1 MLWNNVVLRGGIS
14 MIKPLPVV
22 WNVYYYNLNKRKIE
36 IHNVFNHWRFI
47 EYSAKAIKKYRD
59 DKKSLEEQIRREL
72 MYYYWSKY
80 EWEVI
85 VSPFTSNPK
94 EEEEKKLDVYE
105 QVMLNWNIFFEYFW
119 EHRKEILKYD
129 KEMRKSCDYYGKS

>member
-1 MLWNNVVLRGGIS
+1 MC
-14 MIKPLPVV
+14 
-22 WNVYYYNLNKRKIE
+22 YYDINSRKIK

-47 EYSAKAIKKYRD
+47 EYSAKYIKKYKD
-59 DKKSLEEQIRREL
+59 DKEGLKEQIRKEL

-85 VSPFTSNPK
+85 VAPFTSNPK

-105 QVMLNWNIFFEYFW
+105 QVMLNWDIFFEYFW

-129 KEMRKSCDYYGKS
+129 REMRKSCDYYGKS

>member
-1 MLWNNVVLRGGIS
+1 
-14 MIKPLPVV
+14 MIKLPVE
-22 WNVYYYNLNKRKIE
+22 WNVYYYNYNSRKVE
-36 IHNVFNHWRFI
+36 THNVFNHWRFI
-47 EYSAKAIKKYRD
+47 EYSAKAIKKYKD

-85 VSPFTSNPK
+85 VAPFTSTPK

>member
-1 MLWNNVVLRGGIS
+1 
-14 MIKPLPVV
+14 MIKLPVE
-22 WNVYYYNLNKRKIE
+22 WNVYYYNYNSRKVE
-36 IHNVFNHWRFI
+36 THNVFNHWRFI
-47 EYSAKAIKKYRD
+47 EYSAKAIKKNKD

>member
-1 MLWNNVVLRGGIS
+1 
-14 MIKPLPVV
+14 MITKLPIE

-47 EYSAKAIKKYRD
+47 EYSAKAIKKYKD

-85 VSPFTSNPK
+85 VAPFTSSPK

-119 EHRKEILKYD
+119 EHKKEILKYD

>member
-1 MLWNNVVLRGGIS
+1 MAV
-14 MIKPLPVV
+14 KLPIV
-22 WNVYYYNLNKRKIE
+22 WNVYHYNVNKRKIE

-47 EYSAKAIKKYRD
+47 EYSAKAIKKYKD

-85 VSPFTSNPK
+85 VAPFTSNPK

>member
-1 MLWNNVVLRGGIS
+1 
-14 MIKPLPVV
+14 MIKLPVE
-22 WNVYYYNLNKRKIE
+22 WNVYYYNYNSRKVE
-36 IHNVFNHWRFI
+36 THNVFNHWRFI
-47 EYSAKAIKKYRD
+47 EYSAKAIKKYKD

-85 VSPFTSNPK
+85 VAPFTSNPK

>member
-1 MLWNNVVLRGGIS
+1 
-14 MIKPLPVV
+14 MIKIPVE
-22 WNVYYYNLNKRKIE
+22 WNVYYYNYNSRKVE
-36 IHNVFNHWRFI
+36 THNVFNHWRFV
-47 EYSAKAIKKYRD
+47 EYSAKAIKKFKD

-85 VSPFTSNPK
+85 VAPFTSNPK

>member
-1 MLWNNVVLRGGIS
+1 MAMKI
-14 MIKPLPVV
+14 PVE
-22 WNVYYYNLNKRKIE
+22 WNVYCYDVNSRKIK

-47 EYSAKAIKKYRD
+47 EYSAKYIKKYKD
-59 DKKSLEEQIRREL
+59 DKEALEEQIRREL

-94 EEEEKKLDVYE
+94 DSECIKIDVYQ
-105 QVMLNWNIFFEYFW
+105 QVKMNWDRFFEYFW
-119 EHRKEILKYD
+119 EHRKEIVKFD
-129 KEMRKSCDYYGKS
+129 KEMRKNG

>member
-1 MLWNNVVLRGGIS
+1 MTS
-14 MIKPLPVV
+14 KLPIE
-22 WNVYYYNLNKRKIE
+22 WNVYYYNSNSRKIE

-47 EYSAKAIKKYRD
+47 EYSAKYIKKYKD
-59 DKKSLEEQIRREL
+59 DPKALEEQIRREL

-85 VSPFTSNPK
+85 VAPFTSNPK

-105 QVMLNWNIFFEYFW
+105 QVMLNWDRFFEYFLA
-119 EHRKEILKYD
+119 HRKEILKYD

>member
-1 MLWNNVVLRGGIS
+1 

-47 EYSAKAIKKYRD
+47 ENSAKHIKKFKE
-59 DKKSLEEQIRREL
+59 DKEGLKEQIHKEL

-80 EWEVI
+80 EWEII
-85 VSPFTSNPK
+85 VTPYTSRPKK
-94 EEEEKKLDVYE
+94 EEEIKIDVYE
-105 QVMLNWNIFFEYFW
+105 QVMLNWDQFFEYFW
-119 EHRKEILKYD
+119 EHKKEIVKYD
-129 KEMRKSCDYYGKS
+129 KEMRKAYDYYGKS

>member
-1 MLWNNVVLRGGIS
+1 
-14 MIKPLPVV
+14 MIKLPVE
-22 WNVYYYNLNKRKIE
+22 WNAYYYNYNSRKVE
-36 IHNVFNHWRFI
+36 THNVFNHWRFI
-47 EYSAKAIKKYRD
+47 EYSAKYIKKYKD
-59 DKKSLEEQIRREL
+59 DPKALEEQIRREL

-85 VSPFTSNPK
+85 VAPFTSNPK

>member
-1 MLWNNVVLRGGIS
+1 MG
-14 MIKPLPVV
+14 MIKALPVV

-47 EYSAKAIKKYRD
+47 EYSAKAIKKFKD
-59 DKKSLEEQIRREL
+59 DTKALEEQIRKEL

-85 VSPFTSNPK
+85 ISPFTTNPK
-94 EEEEKKLDVYE
+94 DNECIKVDVYS
-105 QVMLNWNIFFEYFW
+105 QVMLNWDKFFEYFLA
-119 EHRKEILKYD
+119 HRKDIVKFD
-129 KEMRKSCDYYGKS
+129 REMRKAYDYYGKS

>member
-1 MLWNNVVLRGGIS
+1 
-14 MIKPLPVV
+14 MIKLPVE
-22 WNVYYYNLNKRKIE
+22 WNAYYYNYNSRKVE
-36 IHNVFNHWRFI
+36 THNVFNHWRFI
-47 EYSAKAIKKYRD
+47 EYSAKAIKKYKD

-85 VSPFTSNPK
+85 VAPFTSNPK

>member
-1 MLWNNVVLRGGIS
+1 
-14 MIKPLPVV
+14 MIKLPVE
-22 WNVYYYNLNKRKIE
+22 WNVYCYNYNSRKVE
-36 IHNVFNHWRFI
+36 THNVFNHWRFI
-47 EYSAKAIKKYRD
+47 EYSAKAIKKYKD

-85 VSPFTSNPK
+85 VAPFTSNPK

>member
-1 MLWNNVVLRGGIS
+1 
-14 MIKPLPVV
+14 MITKLPIE

-47 EYSAKAIKKYRD
+47 EYSAKAIKKYKD

-85 VSPFTSNPK
+85 VSPFSENK
-94 EEEEKKLDVYE
+94 DGEIKIDVYN
-105 QVMLNWNIFFEYFW
+105 QVMMNWDKFFEYFW
-119 EHRKEILKYD
+119 EHKKEILRLA
-129 KEMRKSCDYYGKS
+129 KEQKNY

>member
-1 MLWNNVVLRGGIS
+1 MRGGIN

-47 EYSAKAIKKYRD
+47 EYSAKAIKKFKD
-59 DKKSLEEQIRREL
+59 DTKALEEQIRKEL

-85 VSPFTSNPK
+85 ISSFTANPK
-94 EEEEKKLDVYE
+94 DDECVKVDVYS
-105 QVMLNWNIFFEYFW
+105 QVMLNWDRFFEYFLA
-119 EHRKEILKYD
+119 HRKEILKYD
-129 KEMRKSCDYYGKS
+129 KEMRKSCDCYGKN

>member
-1 MLWNNVVLRGGIS
+1 
-14 MIKPLPVV
+14 MIKLPVE
-22 WNVYYYNLNKRKIE
+22 WNVYYYNYNSRKVE
-36 IHNVFNHWRFI
+36 THNVFNHWRFI
-47 EYSAKAIKKYRD
+47 EYSAKAIKKYKD

-80 EWEVI
+80 VWEVI
-85 VSPFTSNPK
+85 VAPFTSNLK

>member
-1 MLWNNVVLRGGIS
+1 
-14 MIKPLPVV
+14 MIIMMTSKLPIE
-22 WNVYYYNLNKRKIE
+22 WNVYYYNPNSRKIE

-47 EYSAKAIKKYRD
+47 EYSAKYIKKYKD
-59 DKKSLEEQIRREL
+59 DPKALEEQIRKEL

-85 VSPFTSNPK
+85 VAPFTANPR

-105 QVMLNWNIFFEYFW
+105 QVMLNWDRFFEYFW
-119 EHRKEILKYD
+119 EHRKDILKYD
-129 KEMRKSCDYYGKS
+129 KEIRKSCDYYGKS